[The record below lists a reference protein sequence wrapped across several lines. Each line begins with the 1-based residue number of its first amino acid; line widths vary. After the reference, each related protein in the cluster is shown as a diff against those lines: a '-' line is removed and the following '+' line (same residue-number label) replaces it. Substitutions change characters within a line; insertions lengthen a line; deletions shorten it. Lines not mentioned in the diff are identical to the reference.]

1 MKTKLLLIF
10 GLFLCV
16 GTVEAGEKF
25 SAGLKPK
32 PHFTLFGQTI
42 SWPIPSLCAGAKA
55 GVTPDAALSPEGL
68 RLKIPYLLIEIPFPT
83 LTIVTKTNRIDLKL
97 GEVTKY
103 EGK

>member
-1 MKTKLLLIF
+1 MKTKLLLTI

-25 SAGLKPK
+25 RAGLKPK

-42 SWPIPSLCAGAKA
+42 SWPIPSICAGAKA
-55 GVTPDAALSPEGL
+55 GVTPDAGLSPDGL
-68 RLKIPYLLIEIPFPT
+68 RLKIPYLAIEIPFPT

-97 GEVTKY
+97 GAVNKY

>member
-1 MKTKLLLIF
+1 MKTKLLLTI

-25 SAGLKPK
+25 HAGLKPK

-42 SWPIPSLCAGAKA
+42 SWPIPSLCVGAKA
-55 GVTPDAALSPEGL
+55 GVTPDAGLSPAGL
-68 RLKIPYLLIEIPFPT
+68 RLKIPYLALEIPFPT
-83 LTIVTKTNRIDLKL
+83 LTIVTETNRIDLKL
-97 GEVTKY
+97 GEVNKY